1 MNPNEIYAPNEEQT
15 NASFACIGRGYNA
28 PCLPATPETWL
39 AARTEERLI
48 KFCQNIE
55 QQTDP
60 DTQKRMKGFL
70 PVWTPRCG
78 GFRNG
83 HRSQADAYL
92 PLNRQMFDIDAKGH
106 TDDPYSSYRLQWG

>member
-70 PVWTPRCG
+70 PG
-78 GFRNG
+78 
-83 HRSQADAYL
+83 
-92 PLNRQMFDIDAKGH
+92 
-106 TDDPYSSYRLQWG
+106 